1 MANCFLS
8 RQQLQTTTQVLNW
21 ELKRGGSNS
30 TQMFELV
37 ILGTLLLSQTKVDAN
52 LYVKRF
58 SEELSSF
65 ALGKAHRCIT
75 VCSCVHAGW

>member
-1 MANCFLS
+1 
-8 RQQLQTTTQVLNW
+8 
-21 ELKRGGSNS
+21 
-30 TQMFELV
+30 MFELV